1 MKLCIAVN
9 AMSFPIK
16 VKSNVSLA
24 RVDPDSVYNG
34 KCQLIVLNSVNILF
48 CSLIRSGKNLAKG
61 HEPMLCEAPKFCWSF
76 L

>member
-34 KCQLIVLNSVNILF
+34 KCGLF
-48 CSLIRSGKNLAKG
+48 F
-61 HEPMLCEAPKFCWSF
+61 KFTM
-76 L
+76 